1 MEVRGK
7 KCSTSESG
15 NHMIHNG
22 IVYWKMESGWRRNRN
37 GPALENDGLDWIPP
51 GNNSNYLRDTQ
62 GKRDSGEFCLIFYN
76 LLWNRWSFLCQTL
89 GLLWPLRVS
98 WFLSFSW
105 LFVAVWPF
113 VDDYQLQYIVPN
125 PYDCMNGTLPLSRR
139 TLLHLHTRTDIASQL
154 HHKSTLLVHSYKYIQ
169 PLQNRYCYMCVDP
182 KNTHPFTSSFHN
194 FDSAKIKQFLTL
206 FAVSN

>member
-7 KCSTSESG
+7 NAVHLSQEI
-15 NHMIHNG
+15 IHNG
-22 IVYWKMESGWRRNRN
+22 IVYWKMESGWRRNRS

-62 GKRDSGEFCLIFYN
+62 GNRDSGELCLIFYN
-76 LLWNRWSFLCQTL
+76 LLWNRWSFLSQTL

-105 LFVAVWPF
+105 LLVAVWPF

-125 PYDCMNGTLPLSRR
+125 SYDCMNGTLPLSRR
-139 TLLHLHTRTDIASQL
+139 TLLHLHTYRHCIPITSQIYFTCTLIQIYPTPSKSLLL
-154 HHKSTLLVHSYKYIQ
+154 HVCWSKKIHIHLL
-169 PLQNRYCYMCVDP
+169 L
-182 KNTHPFTSSFHN
+182 PFTTLTRRKLNN
-194 FDSAKIKQFLTL
+194 FWPRLRYQI
-206 FAVSN
+206 NW